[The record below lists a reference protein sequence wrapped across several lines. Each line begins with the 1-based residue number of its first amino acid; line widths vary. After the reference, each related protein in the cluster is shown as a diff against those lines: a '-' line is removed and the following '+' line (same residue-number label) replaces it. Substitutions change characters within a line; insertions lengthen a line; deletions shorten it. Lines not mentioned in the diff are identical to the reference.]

1 MTVPGVVVCRTGTA
15 NLASVIAAL
24 RRAGAA
30 PRTSHSA
37 DDIRTASHVV
47 LPGVGTFGAAM
58 DTLRSTGTDDA
69 LKQRIESGRPLL
81 AICVGF
87 QLLCR
92 TSEESPDAVGLG
104 LIDDRVTRFPDGV
117 RVPQFGWNSLAPG
130 SGCRTLVAGHA
141 YFANSYRLERAPR
154 GWRAAMADHGGPFV
168 AALERD
174 ALVACQFHPELSGS
188 WGAALIGR
196 WLAMP
201 C

>member
-1 MTVPGVVVCRTGTA
+1 MTVPDVVVCRTGTA
-15 NLASVIAAL
+15 NLASVLAAL
-24 RRAGAA
+24 RRAGGL
-30 PRTSHSA
+30 PRTGRSP
-37 DDIRTASHVV
+37 DEIRAATHVV

-58 DTLRSTGTDDA
+58 DTLREAGTADA
-69 LKQRIESGRPLL
+69 LRQHIDSGKPLL

-92 TSEESPDAVGLG
+92 SSEESPGAAGLG
-104 LIDDRVTRFPDGV
+104 LIDDGVARFPEGV

-141 YFANSYRLERAPR
+141 YFANSYRLESVPR
-154 GWRAAMADHGGPFV
+154 GWCAAMADHGGPFV

-174 ALVACQFHPELSGS
+174 ALVACQFHPELSGC
-188 WGAALIGR
+188 WGEALIRR
-196 WLAMP
+196 WLAAP

>member
-1 MTVPGVVVCRTGTA
+1 MTVPDIVVCRTGTA
-15 NLASVIAAL
+15 NLASVLAAL
-24 RRAGAA
+24 RRAGGL
-30 PRTSHSA
+30 PRTGRSP
-37 DDIRTASHVV
+37 DEIRAATHVV

-58 DTLRSTGTDDA
+58 DTLREAGTADA
-69 LKQRIESGRPLL
+69 LRQHIDSGKPLL

-92 TSEESPDAVGLG
+92 SSEESPGATGLG
-104 LIDDRVTRFPDGV
+104 LIDDGVARFPEGV

-141 YFANSYRLERAPR
+141 YFANSYRLESVPR
-154 GWRAAMADHGGPFV
+154 GWCAAMADHGGPFV

-174 ALVACQFHPELSGS
+174 ALVACQFHPELSGC
-188 WGAALIGR
+188 WGEALIRR
-196 WLAMP
+196 WLAAP